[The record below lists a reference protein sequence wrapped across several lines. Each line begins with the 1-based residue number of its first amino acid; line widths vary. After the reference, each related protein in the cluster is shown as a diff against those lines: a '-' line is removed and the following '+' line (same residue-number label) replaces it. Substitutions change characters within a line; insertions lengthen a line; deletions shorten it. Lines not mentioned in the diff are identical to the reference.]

1 MDNSRNLLLAFV
13 LSGLLILGWDVG
25 MSYLYP
31 QPDVPAQLA
40 SAQPGGATV
49 PQQPGAPQPAQAP
62 GAGTVDGTSVV
73 AGDLAQG
80 APAGG
85 PIDLTKALA
94 DPQRIVIDAPRIA
107 GSINLVGARID
118 DIVLK
123 DYRATTSKDAGP
135 VRLFAPERTK
145 NEYFAEFGF
154 LTNARRSA
162 SDALWA
168 ADGAKLTPETPVT
181 LTRSEGDLTFAIKLS
196 VDDDYMITAEQSVT
210 NSAEAGAAVIQP
222 FALIKRSAIPGPNP
236 DADPRY
242 NATPDEFL
250 SHAGPVGVFDGVLND
265 PHAYHELVDLK
276 TWSPGGNPD
285 WFGFSDR
292 YWLGALVPAK
302 GADSATFRALGK
314 DLYRADVL
322 YPAQPLAAG
331 ASLTQT
337 TQLYAGA
344 KDSRIL
350 DQYEEA
356 GVTQFGKA
364 ISWGWFEIIEKP
376 LLWLLRTLNGAIGN
390 FGIAII
396 GMTLVIRGLLFP
408 IAQKQFS
415 SMAQMK
421 AVQPKM
427 KALQERYK
435 DDKQKQ
441 QQEIMKLYKDEKV
454 NPLAGCLPLVIQIP
468 IFFALYKVLILSI
481 EMRHEPFLYI
491 KDLTAP
497 DPATILN
504 LFGLLDFQVAGT
516 MFGIGV
522 LAVLLGIT
530 MWLTFKLNPSAM
542 DPMQQQ
548 IFNLMPWFL
557 MFVMAP
563 FAAGL
568 LLYWVTSNILTL
580 AQQKYLYSRHPQLR
594 AAADKE
600 KADMAQKSAKEK
612 SESDK
617 AEESKA

>member
-1 MDNSRNLLLAFV
+1 LNNSRNLLLAFV

-31 QPDVPAQLA
+31 QPERPVESTA
-40 SAQPGGATV
+40 SVPGGA
-49 PQQPGAPQPAQAP
+49 PAPAAQGAEAATGGAQ
-62 GAGTVDGTSVV
+62 GTSVV
-73 AGDLAQG
+73 AGDLA
-80 APAGG
+80 AGTPDDG
-85 PIDLTKALA
+85 PVDLDAALA
-94 DPQRIVIDAPRIA
+94 DPQRVAIDAPRIA

-123 DYRATTSKDAGP
+123 DHRETTAKDSGP
-135 VRLFAPERTK
+135 VRLFAPERTPAQ
-145 NEYFAEFGF
+145 YFAEFGF
-154 LTNARRSA
+154 LANAQRSA
-162 SDALWA
+162 SDALWE
-168 ADGAKLTPETPVT
+168 ADGDILTPESPVT
-181 LTRSEGDLTFAIKLS
+181 LTRVEGDLSYAITLS
-196 VDDDYMITAEQSVT
+196 VDDDYMITAKQSVT
-210 NSAEAGAAVIQP
+210 NTAEEGAAVIQP
-222 FALIKRSAIPGPNP
+222 FALLKRTSL
-236 DADPRY
+236 

-250 SHAGPVGVFDGVLND
+250 SHAGPVGVFDEVLND
-265 PHAYHELVDLK
+265 PHSYEELAELN
-276 TWSPGGNPD
+276 TWSPAGSPD

-292 YWLGALVPAK
+292 YWLGALIPAD
-302 GADSATFRALGK
+302 GAETATFRSLGDK
-314 DLYRADVL
+314 LFRADVL
-322 YPAQPLAAG
+322 YPAQTLGAG
-331 ASLTQT
+331 ATLSQA
-337 TQLYAGA
+337 TQLFAGA
-344 KDSRIL
+344 KESVVL
-350 DQYEEA
+350 DAYEEA
-356 GVTQFGKA
+356 GIAQFGKA
-364 ISWGWFEIIEKP
+364 ISWGWFELIEKP
-376 LLWLLRTLNGAIGN
+376 LLWLLRSLNGLIGN

-396 GMTLVIRGLLFP
+396 GMTFLIRGMLFP
-408 IAQKQFS
+408 IAQRQFS

-427 KALQERYK
+427 KAIQERYK

-491 KDLTAP
+491 TDLTAP

-504 LFGLLDFQVAGT
+504 LFGLLDFEVAGT
-516 MFGIGV
+516 LFGIGI

-568 LLYWVTSNILTL
+568 LIYWVTSNLLTL
-580 AQQKYLYSRHPQLR
+580 AQQKYLYSKHPQLQ
-594 AAADKE
+594 AAAEKE
-600 KADMAQKSAKEK
+600 KAEMARKAAKDKEDDKTEK
-612 SESDK
+612 SK
-617 AEESKA
+617 A